1 MRVWLAEVLIIK
13 DSIELLKRNG
23 EKVLPYEIRNNFIL
37 HDVIMWMKKVI
48 NVPRS
53 QEF

>member
-1 MRVWLAEVLIIK
+1 MLNSLSEMRKEY
-13 DSIELLKRNG
+13 S
-23 EKVLPYEIRNNFIL
+23 FIL

-48 NVPRS
+48 KIPHS